1 MGKTKNSISGKN
13 CLNYLLA
20 AVLAVYPL
28 RHAFT
33 GVDMMDAGYALGN
46 YRFFGVLNPMWKFA
60 TYLANVTGAALSY
73 LPGGGTWAGMNIYSG
88 LLIGITAAAVFLYA
102 CRRFGGTFKAGTALL
117 FLAEFAA
124 LSLCWA
130 PNVILYHYLG
140 YLLMT
145 AAVIILYDAIIKD
158 SKKGY
163 LTAGA
168 ILGLCI
174 AVRMPNV
181 TYMAL
186 IVPLWYFSILKKE
199 KFQKLCSRTLYC
211 IAGYAAGLIAPL
223 GVVCVKY
230 GISAYFGMITSL
242 FAVTDTATDYKP
254 TAMVGAMFGDYI
266 RYSAWLGI
274 FAVYGVLG
282 VAAFKIAR
290 VIFVKKGI
298 ADKITIL
305 IKTLYLLGMAVLL
318 RFCYGRGMFGFDYT
332 DFFSMY
338 KWVTVYLLVVMIA
351 CVWALFSAKIEEG
364 AKLWAVFLLVIIWIT
379 PLGSNNGL
387 YPIMNN
393 LFLVA
398 PVSVY
403 LLAKLWGTL
412 RADTKFSADRRF
424 AAGSVCLMI
433 LVCTMVQSIL
443 FGYRFLF
450 HDAKAAAQQETV
462 GMLQCSTVIS
472 GMRTTAGKKQAIEEL
487 DSFLYES
494 GLNKKQV
501 ILYGDIP
508 AVSYIM
514 DMEPAVFTTWG
525 DLDSN
530 RLELLE
536 QDLEN
541 LYQNGETPVVI
552 LGTEALELREQQ
564 GKTDR
569 KRDAVLAFAK
579 KSDYAL
585 VYENEMF
592 AVYAF
597 GDTRYP

>member
-1 MGKTKNSISGKN
+1 MEKTKNIINGRI
-13 CLNYLLA
+13 CINYLLA

-28 RHAFT
+28 RHALT
-33 GVDMMDAGYALGN
+33 GIDLMDAGYALGN
-46 YRFFGVLNPMWKFA
+46 YRFFDVLNPMWKFA
-60 TYLANVTGAALSY
+60 TYLANVAGVLLSH
-73 LPGGGTWAGMNIYSG
+73 LPGGGTWAGMNVYAG
-88 LLIGITAAAVFLYA
+88 LLIGVVAAAVFLYL
-102 CRRFGGTFKAGTALL
+102 CKRYVKTRKAGTVLF
-117 FLAEFAA
+117 FLAEFTA

-145 AAVIILYDAIIKD
+145 AAVMVLYDAIIRDDKR
-158 SKKGY
+158 GY
-163 LTAGA
+163 MAAGE

-199 KFQKLCSRTLYC
+199 KFQKLCGRTLYC
-211 IAGYAAGLIAPL
+211 IAGYAVGMIAPL
-223 GVVCVKY
+223 GYICMKY

-254 TAMVGAMFGDYI
+254 TAMIGAMFGDYM

-274 FAVYGVLG
+274 FVLYGVLG
-282 VAAFKIAR
+282 VIAFKISR
-290 VIFVKKGI
+290 VLFGRKRLE
-298 ADKITIL
+298 DKISYV
-305 IKTLYLLGMAVLL
+305 IKILYLLGMAVLL
-318 RFCYGRGMFGFDYT
+318 RFCYGRGMFDFNYT

-338 KWVTVYLLVVMIA
+338 KWVTVYLLVVMFA
-351 CVWALFSAKIEEG
+351 CVWVLFSPKIEEG
-364 AKLWAVFLLVIIWIT
+364 VKLWAVFLLVIIWIT

-403 LLAKLWGTL
+403 LIGKIWKTL
-412 RADTKFSADRRF
+412 RADTKLRADRRF

-443 FGYRFLF
+443 FGHCFLF
-450 HDAKAAAQQETV
+450 HDAEAAVQQKTV
-462 GMLQCSTVIS
+462 GALKCSTVVS
-472 GMRTTAGKKQAIEEL
+472 GMKTTAVKKQAMEGL
-487 DSFLYES
+487 DGFLYES
-494 GLNKKQV
+494 GLNKERV

-508 AVSYIM
+508 AIAYIM

-552 LGTEALELREQQ
+552 LGTEALSLRAQQ
-564 GKTDR
+564 GKTNE
-569 KRDAVLAFAK
+569 KLGAILAFAM
-579 KSDYAL
+579 KSDYVL

-592 AVYAF
+592 AVYAC
-597 GDTRYP
+597 P

>member
-1 MGKTKNSISGKN
+1 MGKIRKAINGKN

-33 GVDMMDAGYALGN
+33 GVDLMDAGYALGN
-46 YRFFGVLNPMWKFA
+46 YRFFDVLNPMWKLA
-60 TYLANVTGAALSY
+60 TYLANVTGVVLTN
-73 LPGGGTWAGMNIYSG
+73 LPGGGTWAGMNVYAG
-88 LLIGITAAAVFLYA
+88 LLIGVTAAAVFLYL
-102 CRRFGGTFKAGTALL
+102 CRRYGGTFKAGAVLF
-117 FLAEFAA
+117 FLAEFTA

-145 AAVIILYDAIIKD
+145 AAVMILYDAVIKD
-158 SKKGY
+158 SKRGY

-211 IAGYAAGLIAPL
+211 IVGYAAGLIVPL
-223 GVVCVKY
+223 GCICMKY
-230 GISAYFGMITSL
+230 GLSAYFEMITSL

-254 TAMVGAMFGDYI
+254 TAMVGAMFGDYM

-274 FAVYGVLG
+274 FVVYGILG
-282 VAAFKIAR
+282 VTAFKVAG
-290 VIFVKKGI
+290 VIFTKKEFS
-298 ADKITIL
+298 DKITVV

-318 RFCYGRGMFGFDYT
+318 RFCYGRGMFGLDYT

-338 KWVTVYLLVVMIA
+338 KWVTVFLLVVMIA
-351 CVWALFSAKIEEG
+351 CVWTLCSTKIEEG

-403 LLAKLWGTL
+403 LLSKIWGTL
-412 RADTKFSADRRF
+412 RADTKFRADRRF
-424 AAGSVCLMI
+424 AAVSVCLMI

-450 HDAKAAAQQETV
+450 HDAEAAARQETI
-462 GMLQCSTVIS
+462 GGLNCSAAAS

-508 AVSYIM
+508 AVSYLM

-536 QDLEN
+536 RDLEN
-541 LYQNGETPVVI
+541 LYQNGETPVLI
-552 LGTEALELREQQ
+552 LGKQALEIREQK
-564 GKTDR
+564 GIADK
-569 KRDAVLAFAK
+569 KRDAILAFAK
-579 KSDYAL
+579 KSGYER
-585 VYENEMF
+585 VYENAMF
-592 AVYAF
+592 AVFKALQ
-597 GDTRYP
+597 